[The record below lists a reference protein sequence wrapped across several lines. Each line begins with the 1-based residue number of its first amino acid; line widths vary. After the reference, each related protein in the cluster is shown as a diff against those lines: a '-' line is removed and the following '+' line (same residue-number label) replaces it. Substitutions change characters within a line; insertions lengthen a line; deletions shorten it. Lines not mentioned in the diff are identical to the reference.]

1 MTPYHFCKH
10 QKESEV
16 TGTPICSIYGREY
29 ECPYVRSYNADY
41 MCKQYVPYRSIGDRL
56 NKVEERLDELEC
68 KMEKTLLMVKHVMK
82 GDKQ

>member
-41 MCKQYVPYRSIGDRL
+41 MCKQYVPNLSIGVRL
-56 NKVEERLDELEC
+56 TRVEEQIN
-68 KMEKTLLMVKHVMK
+68 LLAESINRIDKVLIKHI
-82 GDKQ
+82 GESP